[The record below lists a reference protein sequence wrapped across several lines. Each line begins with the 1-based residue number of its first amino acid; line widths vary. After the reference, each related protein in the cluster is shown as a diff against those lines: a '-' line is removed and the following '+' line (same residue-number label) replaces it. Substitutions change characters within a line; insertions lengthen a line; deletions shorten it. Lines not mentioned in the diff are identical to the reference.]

1 MKITSEKDI
10 LTINILSALLILAVA
25 LIPDSPIRATLGIPF
40 ILFFPGYLLISALFP
55 SATDLGGI
63 ERLALSIGLSLAVVP
78 LIGLALNYTVWGIRL
93 VPVLL
98 SLFVFTILMSVLSLY
113 RRSKLP
119 PEQKFSPSIPVKIPK
134 WSAMPRTDK
143 LFLVGF
149 LVGIVA
155 VGSLTA
161 YLASAPKIGEQFTE
175 FYVLGS
181 NGKLADYPTNMTLG
195 ENGTVIIGI
204 TNHEYEN
211 VTYRVALSIDNQ
223 TLETINNIQLC
234 HEANWTQNYTLTL
247 QEAGDRMKL
256 EFRLYK
262 GDTDEPY
269 RSLQLWI
276 TVKPPE

>member
-10 LTINILSALLILAVA
+10 LTINILSALLFLAVA
-25 LIPDSPIRATLGIPF
+25 LIPDSPIRTALGIPF

-55 SATDLGGI
+55 SATDLAGI
-63 ERLALSIGLSLAVVP
+63 ERLALSIGVSIAVVP

-119 PEQKFSPSIPVKIPK
+119 SEQKFSYSIPVKMPK
-134 WSAMPRTDK
+134 WNTMPRTDK
-143 LFLVGF
+143 LFIVGF

-161 YLASAPKIGEQFTE
+161 YLASAPKIDEQFTE

-204 TNHEYEN
+204 TNHEYKN
-211 VTYRVALSIDNQ
+211 LTYKVAISLENQ
-223 TLETINNIQLC
+223 TFETINNIQLS
-234 HEANWTQNYTLTL
+234 HEANWTQNYTLAP
-247 QEAGDRMKL
+247 QETGDRLKL

-262 GDTDEPY
+262 EATDEPY